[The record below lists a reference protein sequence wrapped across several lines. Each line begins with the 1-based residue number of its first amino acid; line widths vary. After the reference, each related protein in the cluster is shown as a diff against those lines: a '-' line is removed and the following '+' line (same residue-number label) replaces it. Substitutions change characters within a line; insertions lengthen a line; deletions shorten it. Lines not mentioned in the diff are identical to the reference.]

1 MVFAGGAIGTG
12 LRYGMALAWPD
23 GPLATLFVNLTGAF
37 ALGWLLGAIGR
48 HADPRATHRRLFLG
62 TGLLG
67 AYTTYSAF
75 VVALAGP
82 GADALDWAAA
92 IASLPLGVLLAGAG
106 LRLGHPDA

>member
-12 LRYGMALAWPD
+12 LRYGLALVLPD

-75 VVALAGP
+75 VVALVAP